1 MTMPTTSR
9 SLMAK
14 VRHALAAARERVSA
28 VNPRQRGETETG
40 DTLIEV
46 LIALVVLGIA
56 VVAMLLAFGAALS
69 GSAEHRTL
77 TNIAT
82 AEKTVTQQIAAQLQN
97 ANPPL
102 YLACASAANY
112 QSNGSNAISFTNL
125 PSGYTAQVS
134 GVGLWD
140 PGNSTFDLTQA
151 ACQTAL
157 TRSNNQSAPQLI
169 SATVTYPSGG
179 SSVVTTVV
187 NNPASPTPPP
197 VGTATQLY
205 FYTQPGVAQSAQNLA
220 PQPVVEVED
229 AYGVAVRSDLSDV
242 VLSLTTANGGAVAS
256 GTTLSGCVG
265 SENFGYVSFSGCSV
279 NKTGSYKL
287 VATDSALGAGY
298 SLPSSSFTIS
308 LGPPSQIIF
317 TQQPSSQTQ
326 TGGTAFATQPQITVE
341 DAGGNT
347 VTTDTSSVSL
357 AVSTG
362 SGPGSLSCTTNP
374 LSAVGG
380 VATFTG
386 CSVNTIG
393 TAYTLTAT
401 DMEPSGTLTTTSA
414 AFTIS
419 VGAPA
424 QLAFTQNPG
433 ASTGGTAFG
442 TQPKVAIEDAG
453 GNITTTGFTGSTDN
467 VTLSINS
474 GTGTLTCSGTG
485 TNGDT
490 FTAAN
495 GVASFIGCKIA
506 LGTAG
511 SFVLKATDST
521 RTLPTVNSVSFTV
534 AGGANKLAFTVQPT
548 NGTGGS
554 VLTTAPVVS
563 IEDSV
568 GDVVTTATNAITLSI
583 NSGTGTLT
591 CSGTGT
597 GGDTF
602 TPTNGVVTFTGCKIA
617 LGTAGSFVLKATSNP
632 ALTNPTTTSN
642 SFAVAGPASKIVFT
656 TQPSNSSTGG
666 VAFATQPTIT
676 VEDSGNRVVTAD
688 SSTVTLAI
696 TTGTPSSGGPG
707 ALTGCTQSE
716 TLGVITFTG
725 CSINTA
731 GTNYTLTAKD
741 VETGGT
747 LTATSSSFTITVG
760 PAATLAFTTQPGGGA
775 NAAVWTNQ
783 PTVTV
788 EDAGGNKVAGA
799 TNTVSLTIGSQPGT
813 GATLGCTTNP
823 VVASA
828 GVATFAGCEIVGK
841 AGTTY
846 TLTASAP
853 GLANGTSTPFT
864 ITVGTAYQVAFTT
877 QPGGGANTSAWTG
890 QPIVTVQDSGGN
902 AVTTSTASVTLAIGE
917 NAGGTLGCTHTTVN
931 AVAGVAT
938 FAGCEITGTAGTYT
952 LSATSPSLASGT
964 SSDFTITAGPAT
976 QVVFSTQPGGGADGS
991 AWTVQPAISVEDVS
1005 GNLVGTSTANISLSI
1020 HSQPGSGAALG
1031 CSNNPLAATGGVA
1044 TFAGC
1049 EITGQLGSYTLTAS
1063 APGLTGP
1070 ASTAFNITIGPASQ
1084 LVFSAQPGGGTDGA
1098 AWTNQ
1103 PAVTIQDVGGN
1114 TVTTANNTVTLALGT
1129 NPGGTLACTG
1139 GDSLAATNGVA
1150 TFAGCKITG
1159 KAGSYTLTEAA
1170 TGGLTGPASTAFN
1183 ITIGAASQL
1192 VFSAQPGGGANGA
1205 IWTAQPAVT
1214 IQDVGGN
1221 TVTTANNTVTL
1232 ALGTN
1237 PGGTLACTGGDTLAA
1252 TNGVATFA
1260 GCKITGKAGSYTLTE
1275 AATGGLTGPASTAF
1289 NITFGPA
1296 SQLVFSAQPGG
1307 GTDGAAWTNQPAV
1320 TVEDASGNVVTN
1332 SAASVTLALGT
1343 NPGGT
1348 LACTGGDSLAA
1359 TNGVAT
1365 FAGCKIT
1372 GKAGSYTLTE
1382 AATGGLTGP
1391 ASTAFNIT
1399 IGAASQLVFSA
1410 QPGGGANGAIW
1421 TAQPAV
1427 TIQDVGGNTVTTANN
1442 TVTLALGT
1450 NPGGTLACTGGDTLA
1465 ATNGVATFAGCKITG
1480 KAGSYT
1486 LTEAATGGLT
1496 GPASTAFNI
1505 TFGPASQLVF
1515 SAQPGGGTD
1524 GAAWT
1529 NQPAV
1534 TVEDASGNVVTN
1546 SAASVTLALGTNPGG
1561 TLACTG
1567 GDSLAATN
1575 GVATFAGC
1583 KITGKAGSYTLTEAA
1598 TGGLTGPASTAF
1610 NITFGPAS
1618 QLVFSAQPGGGTD
1631 GAAWTNQPAV
1641 TVEDASGNVVTN
1653 SAASVTLA
1661 LGTNPGGTL
1670 ACTGGDSLAAT
1681 NGVATFAGCKI
1692 TGQLGSYTLTA
1703 SAPGLTG
1710 PASTAFNITIG
1721 PASQLVFSAQPG
1733 GGTDGAAWTNQPAV
1747 TIQDV
1752 GGNTVTTA
1760 NNTVTL
1766 ALGTNPG
1773 GTLACTGG
1781 DSLAATNGVATFAGC
1796 KITGKAG
1803 SYTLT
1808 EAATGGLTGPAS
1820 TAFNITIGAASQL
1833 VFSAQPGGGANGAIW
1848 TAQPAVTIQDV
1859 GGNTVT
1865 TANNTV
1871 TLALGTNPGGTLACT
1886 GGDTLAA
1893 TNGVATFAGCE
1904 ITGKA
1909 GSYTLT
1915 EAATGGLTGPAST
1928 AFNITFGPASQL
1940 VFSAQPGGGTDG
1952 AAWTNQPAVTV
1963 EDASGNVVTN
1973 SAASV
1978 TLALGTNPGGTLACT
1993 GGDSLAATNGVATF
2007 AGCKITGK
2015 AGSYTLTEAATG
2027 GLTGPASTA
2036 FNITIGAASQLVFS
2050 AQPGGGANGAIWT
2063 AQPAVT
2069 IQDVGGNTVTTAN
2082 NTVTL
2087 ALGTNPGGTLACTG
2101 GDTLAATNGVATFAG
2116 CKITGKAGSYTLTEA
2131 ATGGLTGPASTA
2143 FNITFGPASQLV
2155 FSAQPGGGTDGAA
2168 WTNQPAVTVE
2178 DASGNVVTNSAAAVT
2193 LALGTN
2199 PGGTLA
2205 CTGGDSLAATN
2216 GVATFAGCK
2225 ITGKAGSY
2233 TLTEAATGGLT
2244 GPASTAFNITFG
2256 PASQL
2261 VFSAQPGG
2269 GTDGAAWTNQPAV
2282 TVEDQSGNVVTNSA
2296 ASVTLALGTNPGG
2309 TLACTGGDSLAATNG
2324 VATFAGCEIT
2334 GTIGSYTLTEAAT
2347 GGLTGPASTA
2357 FNITI
2362 GPASQLV
2369 FSAQPGG
2376 GTDGA
2381 AWTNQPAVTI
2391 QDVGGNTVTTA
2402 NNTVTLALGTNPG
2415 GTLACTGGDSL
2426 AATNGVATFAGCK
2439 ITGKAGS
2446 YTLTEA
2452 ATGGL
2457 TGPASTAFNI
2467 TIGAASQLVFSAQ
2480 PGGGANGAI
2489 WTAQPAVTIQDVGGN
2504 TVTTAN
2510 NTVTLALG
2518 TNPGGTLACTGGDTL
2533 AATNGVATF
2542 AGCKITGKAGS
2553 YTLTEAATGGLTGP
2567 ASTAFNITF
2576 GPASQLVFSAQPGG
2590 GTDGA
2595 AWTNQP
2601 AVTVEDAS
2609 GNVVTNSAAA
2619 VTLALGTNPGGTL
2632 ACTGGDSLA
2641 ATNGVAT
2648 FAGCKITGKAGSYTL
2663 TEAATGG
2670 LTGPASTAFNI
2681 TFGPAS
2687 QLVFSAQPGG
2697 GANGAIWTA
2706 QPAVTIQDV
2715 GGNTVT
2721 TANNT
2726 VTLALGTNPGGT
2738 LACTGGDTLAATNGV
2753 ATFAGCKITGKAGS
2767 YTLTEAAT
2775 GGLTGPA
2782 STAFNITIGPA
2793 SQLVFS
2799 AQPGGG
2805 TDGAAWTNQP
2815 AVTVEDASGNVVT
2828 NSAASVTLAL
2838 GTNPGGTLACAGG
2851 DTLAATNGVATFAGC
2866 EITGKAGSYTLTEA
2880 ATGGLTGPASTAFNI
2895 TFGPASQ
2902 LVFSAQPGGG
2912 TDGAAWTNQPAVT
2925 VEDQSGNVVT
2935 NSAASVTLALGTN
2948 PGGTLAC
2955 TGGDS
2960 LAATNGVATFAGCK
2974 ITGKAGSYTLT
2985 EAATG
2990 GLTGPA
2996 STAFNITIGAAS
3008 QLVFSAQPGG
3018 GANGAIWTAQPAVTI
3033 QDVGGNT
3040 VTTANN
3046 TVTLALGTN
3055 PGGTLACTGG
3065 DTLAATNGV
3074 ATFAGCKITGKA
3086 GSYTLTEAATGGLTG
3101 PASTAFNITF
3111 GPASQLVFSAQP
3123 GGGTDG
3129 AAWTNQPAVTVED
3142 ASGNVV
3148 TNSAA
3153 AVTLALGTNPGGT
3166 LACAGGDTLA
3176 ATNGVATFAG
3186 CEITGK
3192 AGSYTLTEAATG
3204 GLTGPASTAFNI
3216 TFGPASQLVFSA
3228 QPGGG
3233 TDGAAWTNQPA
3244 VTVEDQSGNVV
3255 TNSAASVD
3263 LAIGTQPGTGA
3274 NLACTTNPLTPTNG
3288 VATLSGC
3295 EITGTIGSYKISA
3308 AATGLT
3314 GSTSTAFNITIG
3326 AASQLVFT
3334 TQPGGA
3340 SATGVDGAAW
3350 TTQPKVAV
3358 EDVGGNTVTTAMNS
3372 ITLAIATQPGTG
3384 ATLVCTGTGTN
3395 GDTFAAVNGVATATG
3410 CKITGTIGSYT
3421 LNATVTGLTGA
3432 TSTPISITIG
3442 GASQLAFTTQPGGG
3456 ASGAVWATQPKV
3468 SIEDAGGNPVGAGT
3482 NAITLAIAT
3491 QPGTGATL
3499 VCTGTGTGGD
3509 TFAAVNGVATA
3520 TGCKITNGTTA
3531 GAYTISAAA
3540 TGLTTGDS
3548 ASLVVYGVATQLAFT
3563 IEPGGG
3569 TNGVVW
3575 TTQPV
3580 VSVED
3585 ASGDVVANSAASI
3598 TLAIASKPNGG
3609 GTDTLTCSGTGANGD
3624 TFAATN
3630 GVASISGCEITGR
3643 TGTYT
3648 ISATSN
3654 PLTGATSTGFT
3665 S

>member
-112 QSNGSNAISFTNL
+112 QPNGSNAISFTNL

-229 AYGVAVRSDLSDV
+229 ANGVAVRSDLSDV

-256 GTTLSGCVG
+256 GTTLSGCAG
-265 SENFGYVSFSGCSV
+265 SENFGYVTFTGCNV

-317 TQQPSSQTQ
+317 TQQPSSQ

-393 TAYTLTAT
+393 TTYTLTAT
-401 DMEPSGTLTTTSA
+401 DVEPSGTLTTTSA

-453 GNITTTGFTGSTDN
+453 GNITTTGFTGSTDK

-495 GVASFIGCKIA
+495 GVASFTGCKIA

-511 SFVLKATDST
+511 SFKLTATDST

-597 GGDTF
+597 NGDTF
-602 TPTNGVVTFTGCKIA
+602 NPTNGVVTFTGCKIA

-656 TQPSNSSTGG
+656 TQPSSSSTGG

-902 AVTTSTASVTLAIGE
+902 TVTTSTASVTLAIGE

-952 LSATSPSLASGT
+952 LSATSLSLASGT

-1005 GNLVGTSTANISLSI
+1005 GNLVGTSTANISLGI
-1020 HSQPGSGAALG
+1020 HSQPSSGAALG

-1044 TFAGC
+1044 TFANC
-1049 EITGQLGSYTLTAS
+1049 EITGKTGTYTLTAS
-1063 APGLTGP
+1063 APGLT
-1070 ASTAFNITIGPASQ
+1070 STN
-1084 LVFSAQPGGGTDGA
+1084 
-1098 AWTNQ
+1098 
-1103 PAVTIQDVGGN
+1103 
-1114 TVTTANNTVTLALGT
+1114 
-1129 NPGGTLACTG
+1129 
-1139 GDSLAATNGVA
+1139 
-1150 TFAGCKITG
+1150 
-1159 KAGSYTLTEAA
+1159 
-1170 TGGLTGPASTAFN
+1170 STAFN

-1192 VFSAQPGGGANGA
+1192 VFSAQPGGGA
-1205 IWTAQPAVT
+1205 
-1214 IQDVGGN
+1214 
-1221 TVTTANNTVTL
+1221 
-1232 ALGTN
+1232 
-1237 PGGTLACTGGDTLAA
+1237 
-1252 TNGVATFA
+1252 
-1260 GCKITGKAGSYTLTE
+1260 
-1275 AATGGLTGPASTAF
+1275 
-1289 NITFGPA
+1289 
-1296 SQLVFSAQPGG
+1296 
-1307 GTDGAAWTNQPAV
+1307 DGAAWTGQPAV
-1320 TVEDASGNVVTN
+1320 TVED
-1332 SAASVTLALGT
+1332 
-1343 NPGGT
+1343 
-1348 LACTGGDSLAA
+1348 
-1359 TNGVAT
+1359 
-1365 FAGCKIT
+1365 
-1372 GKAGSYTLTE
+1372 E
-1382 AATGGLTGP
+1382 
-1391 ASTAFNIT
+1391 
-1399 IGAASQLVFSA
+1399 
-1410 QPGGGANGAIW
+1410 
-1421 TAQPAV
+1421 
-1427 TIQDVGGNTVTTANN
+1427 
-1442 TVTLALGT
+1442 
-1450 NPGGTLACTGGDTLA
+1450 
-1465 ATNGVATFAGCKITG
+1465 
-1480 KAGSYT
+1480 
-1486 LTEAATGGLT
+1486 
-1496 GPASTAFNI
+1496 
-1505 TFGPASQLVF
+1505 
-1515 SAQPGGGTD
+1515 
-1524 GAAWT
+1524 
-1529 NQPAV
+1529 
-1534 TVEDASGNVVTN
+1534 
-1546 SAASVTLALGTNPGG
+1546 
-1561 TLACTG
+1561 
-1567 GDSLAATN
+1567 
-1575 GVATFAGC
+1575 
-1583 KITGKAGSYTLTEAA
+1583 
-1598 TGGLTGPASTAF
+1598 
-1610 NITFGPAS
+1610 
-1618 QLVFSAQPGGGTD
+1618 
-1631 GAAWTNQPAV
+1631 
-1641 TVEDASGNVVTN
+1641 
-1653 SAASVTLA
+1653 
-1661 LGTNPGGTL
+1661 
-1670 ACTGGDSLAAT
+1670 
-1681 NGVATFAGCKI
+1681 
-1692 TGQLGSYTLTA
+1692 
-1703 SAPGLTG
+1703 
-1710 PASTAFNITIG
+1710 
-1721 PASQLVFSAQPG
+1721 
-1733 GGTDGAAWTNQPAV
+1733 
-1747 TIQDV
+1747 
-1752 GGNTVTTA
+1752 
-1760 NNTVTL
+1760 
-1766 ALGTNPG
+1766 
-1773 GTLACTGG
+1773 
-1781 DSLAATNGVATFAGC
+1781 
-1796 KITGKAG
+1796 
-1803 SYTLT
+1803 
-1808 EAATGGLTGPAS
+1808 
-1820 TAFNITIGAASQL
+1820 
-1833 VFSAQPGGGANGAIW
+1833 
-1848 TAQPAVTIQDV
+1848 
-1859 GGNTVT
+1859 
-1865 TANNTV
+1865 
-1871 TLALGTNPGGTLACT
+1871 
-1886 GGDTLAA
+1886 
-1893 TNGVATFAGCE
+1893 
-1904 ITGKA
+1904 
-1909 GSYTLT
+1909 
-1915 EAATGGLTGPAST
+1915 
-1928 AFNITFGPASQL
+1928 
-1940 VFSAQPGGGTDG
+1940 
-1952 AAWTNQPAVTV
+1952 
-1963 EDASGNVVTN
+1963 
-1973 SAASV
+1973 
-1978 TLALGTNPGGTLACT
+1978 
-1993 GGDSLAATNGVATF
+1993 
-2007 AGCKITGK
+2007 
-2015 AGSYTLTEAATG
+2015 
-2027 GLTGPASTA
+2027 
-2036 FNITIGAASQLVFS
+2036 
-2050 AQPGGGANGAIWT
+2050 
-2063 AQPAVT
+2063 
-2069 IQDVGGNTVTTAN
+2069 
-2082 NTVTL
+2082 
-2087 ALGTNPGGTLACTG
+2087 
-2101 GDTLAATNGVATFAG
+2101 
-2116 CKITGKAGSYTLTEA
+2116 
-2131 ATGGLTGPASTA
+2131 
-2143 FNITFGPASQLV
+2143 
-2155 FSAQPGGGTDGAA
+2155 
-2168 WTNQPAVTVE
+2168 
-2178 DASGNVVTNSAAAVT
+2178 
-2193 LALGTN
+2193 
-2199 PGGTLA
+2199 
-2205 CTGGDSLAATN
+2205 
-2216 GVATFAGCK
+2216 
-2225 ITGKAGSY
+2225 
-2233 TLTEAATGGLT
+2233 
-2244 GPASTAFNITFG
+2244 
-2256 PASQL
+2256 
-2261 VFSAQPGG
+2261 
-2269 GTDGAAWTNQPAV
+2269 
-2282 TVEDQSGNVVTNSA
+2282 
-2296 ASVTLALGTNPGG
+2296 
-2309 TLACTGGDSLAATNG
+2309 
-2324 VATFAGCEIT
+2324 
-2334 GTIGSYTLTEAAT
+2334 
-2347 GGLTGPASTA
+2347 
-2357 FNITI
+2357 
-2362 GPASQLV
+2362 
-2369 FSAQPGG
+2369 
-2376 GTDGA
+2376 
-2381 AWTNQPAVTI
+2381 
-2391 QDVGGNTVTTA
+2391 
-2402 NNTVTLALGTNPG
+2402 
-2415 GTLACTGGDSL
+2415 
-2426 AATNGVATFAGCK
+2426 
-2439 ITGKAGS
+2439 
-2446 YTLTEA
+2446 
-2452 ATGGL
+2452 
-2457 TGPASTAFNI
+2457 
-2467 TIGAASQLVFSAQ
+2467 
-2480 PGGGANGAI
+2480 
-2489 WTAQPAVTIQDVGGN
+2489 
-2504 TVTTAN
+2504 
-2510 NTVTLALG
+2510 
-2518 TNPGGTLACTGGDTL
+2518 
-2533 AATNGVATF
+2533 
-2542 AGCKITGKAGS
+2542 
-2553 YTLTEAATGGLTGP
+2553 
-2567 ASTAFNITF
+2567 
-2576 GPASQLVFSAQPGG
+2576 
-2590 GTDGA
+2590 
-2595 AWTNQP
+2595 
-2601 AVTVEDAS
+2601 
-2609 GNVVTNSAAA
+2609 
-2619 VTLALGTNPGGTL
+2619 
-2632 ACTGGDSLA
+2632 
-2641 ATNGVAT
+2641 
-2648 FAGCKITGKAGSYTL
+2648 
-2663 TEAATGG
+2663 
-2670 LTGPASTAFNI
+2670 
-2681 TFGPAS
+2681 
-2687 QLVFSAQPGG
+2687 
-2697 GANGAIWTA
+2697 
-2706 QPAVTIQDV
+2706 
-2715 GGNTVT
+2715 
-2721 TANNT
+2721 
-2726 VTLALGTNPGGT
+2726 
-2738 LACTGGDTLAATNGV
+2738 
-2753 ATFAGCKITGKAGS
+2753 
-2767 YTLTEAAT
+2767 
-2775 GGLTGPA
+2775 
-2782 STAFNITIGPA
+2782 
-2793 SQLVFS
+2793 
-2799 AQPGGG
+2799 
-2805 TDGAAWTNQP
+2805 
-2815 AVTVEDASGNVVT
+2815 
-2828 NSAASVTLAL
+2828 
-2838 GTNPGGTLACAGG
+2838 
-2851 DTLAATNGVATFAGC
+2851 
-2866 EITGKAGSYTLTEA
+2866 
-2880 ATGGLTGPASTAFNI
+2880 
-2895 TFGPASQ
+2895 
-2902 LVFSAQPGGG
+2902 
-2912 TDGAAWTNQPAVT
+2912 
-2925 VEDQSGNVVT
+2925 
-2935 NSAASVTLALGTN
+2935 
-2948 PGGTLAC
+2948 
-2955 TGGDS
+2955 
-2960 LAATNGVATFAGCK
+2960 
-2974 ITGKAGSYTLT
+2974 
-2985 EAATG
+2985 
-2990 GLTGPA
+2990 
-2996 STAFNITIGAAS
+2996 
-3008 QLVFSAQPGG
+3008 
-3018 GANGAIWTAQPAVTI
+3018 
-3033 QDVGGNT
+3033 
-3040 VTTANN
+3040 
-3046 TVTLALGTN
+3046 
-3055 PGGTLACTGG
+3055 
-3065 DTLAATNGV
+3065 
-3074 ATFAGCKITGKA
+3074 
-3086 GSYTLTEAATGGLTG
+3086 
-3101 PASTAFNITF
+3101 
-3111 GPASQLVFSAQP
+3111 
-3123 GGGTDG
+3123 
-3129 AAWTNQPAVTVED
+3129 
-3142 ASGNVV
+3142 
-3148 TNSAA
+3148 
-3153 AVTLALGTNPGGT
+3153 
-3166 LACAGGDTLA
+3166 
-3176 ATNGVATFAG
+3176 
-3186 CEITGK
+3186 
-3192 AGSYTLTEAATG
+3192 
-3204 GLTGPASTAFNI
+3204 
-3216 TFGPASQLVFSA
+3216 
-3228 QPGGG
+3228 
-3233 TDGAAWTNQPA
+3233 
-3244 VTVEDQSGNVV
+3244 SGNVV

-3288 VATLSGC
+3288 VATFSGC

-3350 TTQPKVAV
+3350 TTQPKLTV
-3358 EDVGGNTVTTAMNS
+3358 EDVGGNTVTTATNA
-3372 ITLAIATQPGTG
+3372 ITFAIATQPGTG

-3421 LNATVTGLTGA
+3421 LNATATGLTGA

-3456 ASGAVWATQPKV
+3456 ASGAVWATQSKV

-3482 NAITLAIAT
+3482 NSITLAIAT

-3548 ASLVVYGVATQLAFT
+3548 ASFVVYGVATRLAFT

-3580 VSVED
+3580 VSIED

-3598 TLAIASKPNGG
+3598 TLAIASKPNGF